1 MRRRPPRAT
10 RTDPRLPYTSLF
22 RSYLEAMYGA
32 LRAGLVA
39 TRVSTKLGLQGLV
52 QSIEECGAEV
62 VVVDPLCNP
71 AAVDAAASVP
81 HKIILG
87 GEAGPGWI
95 AYDALLESAPS
106 RFDPPAIQSTA
117 IGELCFTSGST
128 GRPKAVMISH
138 RATLL
143 KLHCYGNDHRAMDRK
158 SVV

>member
-39 TRVSTKLGLQGLV
+39 TRVSTKLGLQCLV

-87 GEAGPGWI
+87 G
-95 AYDALLESAPS
+95 DLT
-106 RFDPPAIQSTA
+106 STR
-117 IGELCFTSGST
+117 LNSS
-128 GRPKAVMISH
+128 P
-138 RATLL
+138 
-143 KLHCYGNDHRAMDRK
+143 
-158 SVV
+158 